1 MEKITRKFLVKDLP
15 DLEKKTPIH
24 FERYF
29 IESEDG
35 KETRIQRRGE
45 KFELET
51 VIKDSG
57 LNRIIEKADI
67 TEEEFN
73 ALKEESSKAII
84 RDSYLFSKNPKI
96 TIKEYHEKF
105 DGLVR
110 AEVDF
115 KNESEANSFI
125 PLEWFGE
132 EITNSELGRDKKLI
146 ELSKEEFLSLLPE

>member
-1 MEKITRKFLVKDLP
+1 MEKITRKFLLKDLP

-29 IESEDG
+29 IEGDDG
-35 KETRIQRRGE
+35 NETRIQRKGD

-51 VIKDSG
+51 ILNDSG
-57 LNRIIEKADI
+57 LSRIIEKAYI

-73 ALKEESSKAII
+73 SLKEESSKAII

-96 TIKEYHEKF
+96 SIKVYHENF

-115 KNESEANSFI
+115 KDEAEAKSFV

-132 EITNSELGRDKKLI
+132 EITNSDLGRDKKLI